1 MTNSIYRLF
10 FIDPRLNHIINHQVF
25 GAAPTEIIYMIA
37 MHYILGFDKS
47 IERKTAL
54 ELQQMYP
61 NFKLKDTAE
70 LAKEE
75 KLSAWVENSFGEM
88 L

>member
-1 MTNSIYRLF
+1 
-10 FIDPRLNHIINHQVF
+10 
-25 GAAPTEIIYMIA
+25 MIA
-37 MHYILGFDKS
+37 RHYILGFDKS
-47 IERKTAL
+47 IEGRTAL

-70 LAKEE
+70 LAKKE